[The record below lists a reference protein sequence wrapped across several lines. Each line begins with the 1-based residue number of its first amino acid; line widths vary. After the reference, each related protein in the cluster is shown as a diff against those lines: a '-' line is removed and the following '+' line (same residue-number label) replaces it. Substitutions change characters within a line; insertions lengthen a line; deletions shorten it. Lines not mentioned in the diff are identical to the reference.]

1 MKRIS
6 PTRRQALAAYGS
18 LLAAAPR
25 LSAQKL
31 AGEAAGRIPP
41 VQELLNAGEFEA
53 IAERKLDGRT
63 FAEIAGSERNAFD
76 RITFRPRLMI
86 DSRQMDL
93 STELFGQSL
102 FTPVLIGPLSR
113 QKRFHPEGELAMV
126 RGASAAKA
134 LMVVADR
141 SSYPIDQIA
150 AQAKTPLWYQ
160 VYEEPDMKEV
170 RLRVERAVG
179 AGCKAL
185 ILTMGSETPGSTTTA
200 GVDWSAMDRLRKG
213 INVPLVLKGVMN
225 PEEAL
230 KAVASGA
237 AGIVVSNYAARPVPG
252 VASPIEVLPSIAD
265 AVGGKVPILIDGSFR
280 LGSDVLKALGLGAQ
294 AVLLGRPALWG
305 LAAYGAE
312 GVQSVIEL
320 IQSGFAR
327 DMAMC
332 GKVGVKSLDRSV
344 VQIHRRR

>member
-1 MKRIS
+1 MKRMS
-6 PTRRQALAAYGS
+6 TRRQALAAYGA
-18 LLAAAPR
+18 LLAASP
-25 LSAQKL
+25 LSRAQQL
-31 AGEAAGRIPP
+31 AGEPPGRTPP

-53 IAERKLDGRT
+53 VAGRKLDSLT
-63 FAEIAGSERNAFD
+63 FAEIAGSDRRAFD

-93 STELFGQSL
+93 TTELLGQSL
-102 FTPVLIGPLSR
+102 FTPVLIGPLSL
-113 QKRFHPEGELAMV
+113 QKRFHPEGELAMA

-134 LMVVADR
+134 LMVVAGR

-150 AQAKTPLWYQ
+150 AQAKSPLWYQ
-160 VYEEPDMKEV
+160 VYLEPDMKEV
-170 RLRVERAVG
+170 RTRVERAVG

-185 ILTMGSETPGSTTTA
+185 CVTVGGGTPGSSISA
-200 GVDWSAMDRLRKG
+200 GVDWSAIDGLRKG
-213 INVPLVLKGVMN
+213 ITVPVVLKGVMS

-237 AGIVVSNYAARPVPG
+237 AGIVVSNYAVPSVPG

-265 AVGGKVPILIDGSFR
+265 AVGGKVPILIDGSLR
-280 LGSDVLKALGLGAQ
+280 LGSDVLKALALGAQ

-312 GVQSVIEL
+312 GVQTIVEL
-320 IQSGFAR
+320 IQSEFAR

-332 GKVGVKSLDRSV
+332 GKVNVKSLDRSV
-344 VQIHRRR
+344 VRIHRR

>member
-1 MKRIS
+1 MKRMS
-6 PTRRQALAAYGS
+6 TRRQALAAYGA
-18 LLAAAPR
+18 LLAASP
-25 LSAQKL
+25 LSRAQQL
-31 AGEAAGRIPP
+31 AGEPPGRTPP

-53 IAERKLDGRT
+53 VAGRKLDSLT
-63 FAEIAGSERNAFD
+63 FAEIAGSDRRAFD

-93 STELFGQSL
+93 TTELLGQSL
-102 FTPVLIGPLSR
+102 FTPVLIGPLSL
-113 QKRFHPEGELAMV
+113 QKRFHPEGELAMA

-150 AQAKTPLWYQ
+150 AQAKSPLWYQ
-160 VYEEPDMKEV
+160 VYLEPGMKEV
-170 RLRVERAVG
+170 RMRVERAVG

-185 ILTMGSETPGSTTTA
+185 CVTVGGGTPGSSITA
-200 GVDWSAMDRLRKG
+200 GVDWSAIDGLRKG
-213 INVPLVLKGVMN
+213 IAVPVVLKGVMS

-237 AGIVVSNYAARPVPG
+237 AGIVVSNYAVPSVPG

-265 AVGGKVPILIDGSFR
+265 AVGGKVPILIDGSLR
-280 LGSDVLKALGLGAQ
+280 LGSDVLKALALGAQ

-312 GVQSVIEL
+312 GVQSVVEL
-320 IQSGFAR
+320 IQTGFAR

-332 GKVGVKSLDRSV
+332 GKLSVKSLDRSV
-344 VQIHRRR
+344 VRIHRR

>member
-1 MKRIS
+1 MKRMS
-6 PTRRQALAAYGS
+6 TRRQALAAYGA
-18 LLAAAPR
+18 LLAASP
-25 LSAQKL
+25 LSRAQQL
-31 AGEAAGRIPP
+31 AGEPPGRIPP
-41 VQELLNAGEFEA
+41 VQEILNAEEFEA
-53 IAERKLDGRT
+53 VAGRKLDSLT
-63 FAEIAGSERNAFD
+63 FAEIAGSDRRAFD

-93 STELFGQSL
+93 TTGLFGQTL
-102 FTPVLIGPLSR
+102 FTPVLIGPLSL
-113 QKRFHPEGELAMV
+113 QKRFHPEGELAMA

-150 AQAKTPLWYQ
+150 AQAKSPLWYQ
-160 VYEEPDMKEV
+160 VYLEPGMKEV
-170 RLRVERAVG
+170 RMRVERAVG

-185 ILTMGSETPGSTTTA
+185 CVTVGGGTPGSSITA
-200 GVDWSAMDRLRKG
+200 GVDWSAIDGLRKG
-213 INVPLVLKGVMN
+213 IAVPVVLKGVMS

-237 AGIVVSNYAARPVPG
+237 AGIVVSNYAVPSVPG

-280 LGSDVLKALGLGAQ
+280 LGSDVLKALALGAQ

-312 GVQSVIEL
+312 GVQSVVEL
-320 IQSGFAR
+320 IQSEFAR

-332 GKVGVKSLDRSV
+332 GKVNVKSLDRSV
-344 VQIHRRR
+344 VRIHRR